1 MILSNNQVCQ
11 RCRAE
16 CNIQVIGTRRLIGSH
31 MERRRLFVQRYAFY
45 GWLADTTQDNAP
57 KAWSPTTDWEGKMK
71 DIMWSFDDTQP
82 RFRHEKWREVFDSQ
96 LSSTPFSIQ
105 SADPMF
111 SLPLG
116 ENSEKFTYWLTPEA
130 VWDRFR
136 SLSQISVLTGQELAV
151 QHSYIP
157 RTSFSDIESGH
168 QEQSL

>member
-1 MILSNNQVCQ
+1 
-11 RCRAE
+11 
-16 CNIQVIGTRRLIGSH
+16 
-31 MERRRLFVQRYAFY
+31 
-45 GWLADTTQDNAP
+45 
-57 KAWSPTTDWEGKMK
+57 MK
-71 DIMWSFDDTQP
+71 GIMWSFDDTQP

-136 SLSQISVLTGQELAV
+136 SLSQISVLTGRDLAV
-151 QHSYIP
+151 HHSWFFWA
-157 RTSFSDIESGH
+157 SFSDIESGH
-168 QEQSL
+168 QEQSLWGLDGSRRSEERGRRNRTTWSNCVGVFKCNSGRPFERRRVSNIRLCEGTK